1 MSTLHT
7 IADPAALDV
16 KAYGK
21 LLAKFAPRVIHT
33 EQENENALAIV
44 ESLLARGDANL
55 SAEELA
61 LLDLLGDLIE
71 RFESRTYITP
81 DGDPAGTLQLLMEG
95 RSLKPAD
102 LAAALGSRAK
112 VSEILSGKRAISKAQ
127 AKRLGN
133 FFNVS
138 PAAFI

>member
-7 IADPAALDV
+7 IAEPGNLNV

-21 LLAKFAPRVIHT
+21 LLAKFAPRVIQT

-44 ESLLARGDANL
+44 ESLMARGDANL

-61 LLDLLGDLIE
+61 LLDLLGHLIE
-71 RFESRTYITP
+71 RFESKTYLTP
-81 DGDPAGTLQLLMEG
+81 DGDPAGTLKLLMDG

-102 LAAALGSRAK
+102 LAATLGSRAK
-112 VSEILSGKRAISKAQ
+112 VSEILSGKRAISKVQ
-127 AKRLGN
+127 AKRLGD
-133 FFNVS
+133 FFHVS

>member
-1 MSTLHT
+1 MTTLPI
-7 IADPAALDV
+7 IAGLNV

-21 LLAKFAPRVIHT
+21 LLAKFAPRVIQT

-44 ESLLARGDANL
+44 ESLIARGDANL

-61 LLDLLGDLIE
+61 LLDLLGHLIE
-71 RFESRTYITP
+71 RFESNTYITP
-81 DGDPAGTLQLLMEG
+81 DGNPAGTLQLLMDG
-95 RSLKPAD
+95 RNLKPAD
-102 LAAALGSRAK
+102 LAATLGSRAK

-127 AKRLGN
+127 AKRLGD
-133 FFNVS
+133 FFHVS